1 MNLKLVIA
9 GMPESGKSTFIA
21 ALRHLLVSQDVPT
34 ALIAARLSDAEKHL
48 NRLEKEWIACEK
60 VERTKQ
66 TVEEWVSLFV
76 RREID
81 STEAEIVMPDFS
93 GEAFR
98 RPAATGHCS
107 AAVAAMLLDIDG
119 MLLFTNADRGADDV
133 RIEPFAELL
142 AGDSAIPDNNPMPLD
157 EVTSDAVS
165 RPDGMVAHG
174 GAPTAGDALRQDGRT
189 SEGIV
194 SFNPQN
200 MPEEPLL
207 VEMLQILNRPP
218 RAPKERMIAVIVS
231 AWDAVEESDLTPEDW
246 LKHNRPMVWQYL
258 HSNTALWKARV
269 YGVSAQGG
277 RLPEEKAA
285 LQGKVPGQRV
295 QIIGHEAQPHD
306 LTAPIDWLMSAQLA
320 VGVHDYA

>member
-1 MNLKLVIA
+1 MNRKLVIA
-9 GMPESGKSTFIA
+9 GMPESGKSTFIV

-34 ALIAARLSDAEKHL
+34 ALVATRLSDAEKHL

-66 TVEEWVSLFV
+66 AVEEWVSLFV
-76 RREID
+76 RREVD
-81 STEAEIVMPDFS
+81 SIEAEIVMPDFS

-107 AAVAAMLLDIDG
+107 AAVAVMLLDIDG

-142 AGDSAIPDNNPMPLD
+142 AGDNVMAGDNPIPGD
-157 EVTSDAVS
+157 EATSDAVA
-165 RPDGMVAHG
+165 RPDDKAARDE
-174 GAPTAGDALRQDGRT
+174 APTAGDASKQNGRPP
-189 SEGIV
+189 EGTV

-207 VEMLQILNRPP
+207 VEILQIMNRPP

-246 LKHNRPMVWQYL
+246 LKRNRPMVWQYL

-306 LTAPIDWLMSAQLA
+306 LTAPIDWLMAFN
-320 VGVHDYA
+320 

>member
-1 MNLKLVIA
+1 MNRKIVIA

-34 ALIAARLSDAEKHL
+34 ALVATRLSDSEKHL
-48 NRLEKEWIACEK
+48 NQLENEWIACEK
-60 VERTKQ
+60 VRRTKQ
-66 TVEEWVSLFV
+66 AVEEWVSLFV
-76 RREID
+76 KRETD

-142 AGDSAIPDNNPMPLD
+142 AGDNSAVPDGNPM
-157 EVTSDAVS
+157 DASESASAAVAG
-165 RPDGMVAHG
+165 PDGMAAQHVSG
-174 GAPTAGDALRQDGRT
+174 VP
-189 SEGIV
+189 EGSV
-194 SFNPQN
+194 PFNPQN

-207 VEMLQILNRPP
+207 VEILQILNRPP
-218 RAPKERMIAVIVS
+218 RPPTERMIAVIVS
-231 AWDAVEESDLTPEDW
+231 AWDAVEESELTPEDW
-246 LKHNRPMVWQYL
+246 LKCYRPMVWQYL

-277 RLPEEKAA
+277 KLPEEKAA

-295 QIIGHEAQPHD
+295 QIIGHEALPHD
-306 LTAPIDWLMSAQLA
+306 LTAPIDWLMDLN
-320 VGVHDYA
+320 

>member
-1 MNLKLVIA
+1 MNQKLVIV

-34 ALIAARLSDAEKHL
+34 ALVAARLSEAEQHL

-66 TVEEWVSLFV
+66 SVEEWITLFV
-76 RREID
+76 RREAE
-81 STEAEIVMPDFS
+81 SAEAKIVIPDFS

-133 RIEPFAELL
+133 RIEGFVDLL
-142 AGDSAIPDNNPMPLD
+142 AGEVGDDRTETGGDTTSLGISAGDGAPAISNEERPN
-157 EVTSDAVS
+157 T
-165 RPDGMVAHG
+165 PDGTVA
-174 GAPTAGDALRQDGRT
+174 
-189 SEGIV
+189 
-194 SFNPQN
+194 FNPSD

-207 VEMLQILNRPP
+207 VELLQILNRPP
-218 RAPKERMIAVIVS
+218 RSPRQRMVAVIIS
-231 AWDAVEESDLTPEDW
+231 AWDEVEESDLTPDNW
-246 LKHNRPMVWQYL
+246 FKRNRPMVWQYL
-258 HSNTALWKARV
+258 HSNAALWKVRV

-277 RLPEEKAA
+277 KLPEEKVA

-295 QIIGHEAQPHD
+295 QIVGHEAQPHD
-306 LTAPIDWLMSAQLA
+306 LTAPIDWLMALS
-320 VGVHDYA
+320 